1 MSVEPPAFQSSIE
14 GMEAYASGREIPP
27 PVNPLQ
33 AQTAF
38 EKRVMLED
46 VIAHFLALTITLGFF
61 TLALAGLLGYVDLAQ
76 PTVATAF
83 GTIIGFSIARL
94 DPIVLRYFTARA
106 RRLMQHPAIQ
116 SNDQSAG
123 TADGVK

>member
-1 MSVEPPAFQSSIE
+1 MSGSDPPPPGFQPGLERIE
-14 GMEAYASGREIPP
+14 GYHGGDIPP

-38 EKRVMLED
+38 ERRAMLED
-46 VIAHFLALTITLGFF
+46 VIAHFLAFTITLGFF
-61 TLALAGLLGYVDLAQ
+61 IMALAGLLGFVDLKQ

-106 RRLMQHPAIQ
+106 RQLMHPA
-116 SNDQSAG
+116 NDHSTGGSDQQE
-123 TADGVK
+123 

>member
-1 MSVEPPAFQSSIE
+1 MSDQRPPDFQPSLEAIE
-14 GMEAYASGREIPP
+14 GHHEFGDIPP

-38 EKRVMLED
+38 ERRAWLED
-46 VIAHFLALTITLGFF
+46 IISHFLALTITLGFF
-61 TLALAGLLGYVDLAQ
+61 TLALAGLLGYVDLKQ

-106 RRLMQHPAIQ
+106 RLLMRHPI
-116 SNDQSAG
+116 SNDHSAG
-123 TADGVK
+123 EQGQRE